1 MGETHAESSGSI
13 TDSLND
19 KELPVVELLTQ
30 GYKNHV
36 IAHELFV
43 SVRTVELRHEY
54 LPQSRS
60 EVPIRVAG
68 PRPGEQSELRRRL
81 RRSTGGCGSR
91 PEEPVDS
98 SATRKPL

>member
-43 SVRTVELRHEY
+43 SVRTVELRLTNIY
-54 LPQSRS
+54 RKVGVKSRF
-60 EVPIRVAG
+60 
-68 PRPGEQSELRRRL
+68 ELMRAL
-81 RRSTGGCGSR
+81 DQENKANSDG
-91 PEEPVDS
+91 D
-98 SATRKPL
+98 